1 MDILSDQRKYAKGLA
16 VRERI
21 VSAACRRFAALGYGG
36 CSVTDLADA
45 AKVSRNQLFHHF
57 GSKERILEAAIERAG
72 QAWSNELIVPAEIYP
87 EATNRLVFIFDR
99 LIELAEGD
107 WPYDRLLAMLALGR
121 EGLPAGGVAALDELL
136 GVLQSFLRR
145 LLKDARREGG
155 LVATGKAR
163 VMAGHLLAVLLG
175 SPAAADRLDDGEAA
189 VLRQLR
195 QLYVGEAAGRLGQT

>member
-1 MDILSDQRKYAKGLA
+1 MDILGEQRKYAKGLA

-21 VSAACRRFAALGYGG
+21 ISAACQRFAALGYGG

-45 AKVSRNQLFHHF
+45 AGVSRNQLFHHF
-57 GSKERILEAAIERAG
+57 GSKERIVLAAIERAG

-87 EATNRLVFIFDR
+87 EATNRLVFMFDR
-99 LIELAEGD
+99 VVELAEED
-107 WPYDRLLAMLALGR
+107 WPYNRLLAMLALGR
-121 EGLPAGGVAALDELL
+121 EGLPTEAARALDELL

-145 LLKDARREGG
+145 LFKDARREGG

-175 SPAAADRLDDGEAA
+175 GPAAADRLEGGAGAILRQTRDLYLGEAA
-189 VLRQLR
+189 NQHER
-195 QLYVGEAAGRLGQT
+195 A

>member
-1 MDILSDQRKYAKGLA
+1 
-16 VRERI
+16 
-21 VSAACRRFAALGYGG
+21 
-36 CSVTDLADA
+36 VTDLADA